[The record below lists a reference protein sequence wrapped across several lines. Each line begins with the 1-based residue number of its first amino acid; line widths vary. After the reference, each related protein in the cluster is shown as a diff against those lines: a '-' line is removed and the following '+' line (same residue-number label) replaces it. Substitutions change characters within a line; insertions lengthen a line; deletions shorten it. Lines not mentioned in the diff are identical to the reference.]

1 MSQAP
6 AISFSH
12 IGIYVRDIARMEAF
26 YTRFL
31 GFTVTD
37 RGDLDTPHGKVGLV
51 FLSRDPTEHHQIVL
65 ATGRP
70 EGSGFNTVNQMSFRV
85 DSLATLRALYQGMLE
100 GDLSREMSEV
110 SPACHGNAL
119 SVYVRDPEG
128 NRLELFIDTPW
139 YVNQPMR
146 VPFDF
151 SLDDTDLWAWAER
164 HARSLPGFRPRAE
177 WVREMAMKM
186 GLA

>member
-1 MSQAP
+1 MSLTP
-6 AISFSH
+6 TIRFSH
-12 IGIYVRDIARMEAF
+12 IGIYVRDLVRMESF

-70 EGSGFNTVNQMSFRV
+70 EDSGFNTVNQMSFRV
-85 DSLATLRALYQGMLE
+85 DSLATLRALHMRMVE
-100 GDLSREMSEV
+100 GELRDEMSEV

-151 SLDDTDLWAWAER
+151 ALDDAAIWAWTER
-164 HARSLPGFRPRAE
+164 HASTLPGFRPRAQ
-177 WVREMAMKM
+177 WVREMTLRM